1 MKVFKIQECF
11 PINKKG
17 RRAISKAPGECSIL
31 MYSALL
37 LTYANVMLPENME
50 INFLND
56 VIAFA
61 KARVDNYSLEH
72 SVFV

>member
-1 MKVFKIQECF
+1 
-11 PINKKG
+11 
-17 RRAISKAPGECSIL
+17 

-37 LTYANVMLPENME
+37 LTYANMMLPETME

-61 KARVDNYSLEH
+61 RTRVDNYSLEH
-72 SVFV
+72 SVFVR